1 MKELP
6 EGVSQLNFRI
16 NTSKGS
22 ENAVTSPRGCNTRF
36 FFFFFHSKKQPNKA
50 KHLLKEE
57 GCSKSSDTFAS
68 SASLMACLVISVF

>member
-1 MKELP
+1 MLSLALG
-6 EGVSQLNFRI
+6 GVTQD
-16 NTSKGS
+16 
-22 ENAVTSPRGCNTRF
+22 
-36 FFFFFHSKKQPNKA
+36 FFFFHSKKQPNKA

>member
-1 MKELP
+1 MLSLALG
-6 EGVSQLNFRI
+6 GVTQD
-16 NTSKGS
+16 
-22 ENAVTSPRGCNTRF
+22 

>member
-1 MKELP
+1 ML
-6 EGVSQLNFRI
+6 SLAL
-16 NTSKGS
+16 GS
-22 ENAVTSPRGCNTRF
+22 VTQD
-36 FFFFFHSKKQPNKA
+36 FFFHSKKQPNKA